1 MKYMKHL
8 KANWKVA
15 FHSFNDF
22 LEHFIHGLLPCIKWE
37 HKQPSCYCKF
47 ETNLPKS
54 TNCGGCLQCSL
65 QTEKEEEESLRQIQ
79 EAKNAVMP
87 KLIEIDNDFK
97 AGKITTFES
106 FRRGYFTILEQELE
120 ILEKKV
126 ADNKKKPEVKEFFEK
141 IRKEYQDGSTTICE

>member
-1 MKYMKHL
+1 MGYMKHL

-37 HKQPSCYCKF
+37 HKQPAILPNKTIF
-47 ETNLPKS
+47 PKS
-54 TNCGGCLQCSL
+54 TNCGGCLQCKL

-79 EAKNAVMP
+79 EAKNAAMP

-97 AGKITTFES
+97 AGKITAFES
-106 FRRGYFTILEQELE
+106 IRRGYFAILEQEVK
-120 ILEKKV
+120 ILEKKL
-126 ADNKKKPEVKEFFEK
+126 ADNKKKPEVKAFFEK
-141 IRKEYQDGSTTICE
+141 IRKENKNGSTSLCE

>member
-1 MKYMKHL
+1 MNYMKHL

-37 HKQPSCYCKF
+37 HKQPAILPNKTIF
-47 ETNLPKS
+47 PKS
-54 TNCGGCLQCSL
+54 INHGGCLQCRL

-79 EAKNAVMP
+79 EAKNAAMP

-97 AGKITTFES
+97 AGKITAFES
-106 FRRGYFTILEQELE
+106 FRRGYFAILEQEFKNAKNELN
-120 ILEKKV
+120 
-126 ADNKKKPEVKEFFEK
+126 DNKNRPDVKAFFEK
-141 IRKEYQDGSTTICE
+141 IRKENKNGSTSLCE

>member
-1 MKYMKHL
+1 MNYMKHL

-54 TNCGGCLQCSL
+54 TKRGWCLQCNL
-65 QTEKEEEESLRQIQ
+65 QTEKEEKESLRQIQ
-79 EAKNAVMP
+79 EAKNAAMP

-97 AGKITTFES
+97 AGKITAFES
-106 FRRGYFTILEQELE
+106 FRRGYFAILEQEFKNAKNELN
-120 ILEKKV
+120 
-126 ADNKKKPEVKEFFEK
+126 DNKNRPDVKAFFEK
-141 IRKEYQDGSTTICE
+141 IRKEN